1 MSNRTLNLTDD
12 LVDYVRRYGVREHPA
27 LARLRDDTSSMPMA
41 QMQIASEQGAFMALL
56 VRLIGARRI
65 LEIGT
70 FTGYSSTAMALA
82 LPPDGR
88 IVCLDVSEEWTSRAQ
103 EAWAD
108 AGVADRAELR
118 IGPAAESLETLD
130 DDSFD
135 LAFIDA
141 DKTGYDTY
149 YEGCLRVVR
158 PGGLIL
164 IDNVLQG
171 GRVVDPSADDE
182 NVQAIRALNE
192 KIASDERVDMTLLPV
207 ADGSDDGAHPLV
219 PDVARIATG
228 RGSPRLPSSHPAL
241 PADPPSGV
249 TAISRSCGRPRR
261 SASSA
266 TRSRSWPC
274 PWSRSSPSARRRSR
288 SASWARSSSCRSS
301 CSPSRPA
308 SGWIGCGAGRSSSAP
323 TSDAP
328 SC

>member
-103 EAWAD
+103 EAWAE

-207 ADGSDDGAHPLV
+207 ADGLTM
-219 PDVARIATG
+219 ARV
-228 RGSPRLPSSHPAL
+228 R
-241 PADPPSGV
+241 
-249 TAISRSCGRPRR
+249 
-261 SASSA
+261 
-266 TRSRSWPC
+266 
-274 PWSRSSPSARRRSR
+274 
-288 SASWARSSSCRSS
+288 
-301 CSPSRPA
+301 
-308 SGWIGCGAGRSSSAP
+308 
-323 TSDAP
+323 
-328 SC
+328 